1 MKRTAVM
8 LGILALLLLSA
19 CRIDGAGVETP
30 PPATPR
36 PSPTEE
42 TKPPPEPTPPQPT
55 ATQEPE
61 ETAPPA
67 LTAEQL
73 TALAIEWCETHAAR
87 FSGYDAVR
95 IDRDFWFAEYRGEA
109 REVPFTPSDGGDGLV
124 RFLPNPDGA
133 LSPAQA
139 AAQLLGQPEN
149 QMILVDRERVAEE
162 MGHRLAAHAG
172 EGLNEASALTIFLQN
187 AQYTPALMEDTWYCV
202 SADDTGYILMSHA
215 GAYRLQRL
223 TALIEYAT
231 APEFQVRISF
241 GRAAEAY
248 GWLTLSPLPKD
259 ESDGRPDPDGSEA
272 VYSRVNA
279 PGFSTMLELRTYLKT
294 LFSDEIVDTLFSY
307 GKYREF
313 DGVLYVSDA
322 VPPLSYRMANPAAET
337 EVARE
342 SASRVLYR
350 QSGDGLVLN
359 YVYELVGDGWLFT
372 EFPYME

>member
-19 CRIDGAGVETP
+19 CRTDGAGVETT
-30 PPATPR
+30 PPATPP

-42 TKPPPEPTPPQPT
+42 TRPPEPTPPQPT
-55 ATQEPE
+55 ATDEPE

-87 FSGYDAVR
+87 FSGYEAVH
-95 IDRDFWFAEYRGEA
+95 IDRGFWFAEYRGEA
-109 REVPFTPSDGGDGLV
+109 GEVPFTASDGGDGLI

-133 LSPAQA
+133 LSPVQA
-139 AAQLLGQPEN
+139 AAQLLGQPED
-149 QMILVDRERVAEE
+149 QIILVDRERVAEE

-172 EGLNEASALTIFLQN
+172 EVLNEASALAIFLQE
-187 AQYTPALMEDTWYCV
+187 AQYTPALMEGIWYCV
-202 SADDTGYILMSHA
+202 SADDAGYILMSHA

-223 TALIEYAT
+223 TALIEYAA
-231 APEFQVRISF
+231 APEFQVRMTF
-241 GRAAEAY
+241 DRAAEAY
-248 GWLTLSPLPKD
+248 GWLTLSPLPQD
-259 ESDGRPDPDGSEA
+259 ESDSRPDPDGGEA
-272 VYSRVNA
+272 VFSRVNA

-307 GKYREF
+307 GKYKEL
-313 DGVLYVSDA
+313 DGALYASSV
-322 VPPLSYRMANPAAET
+322 VPPLSYRMADPAARA
-337 EVARE
+337 EVTRE

-350 QSGDGLVLN
+350 KSGEELVLD
-359 YVYELVGDGWLFT
+359 YVYELVGDRWLFT